1 MSSNPRVIE
10 NAMGY
15 IDAMLTPEE
24 LAESDMEVALMK
36 EMIRAREE
44 RGITQRDLEQLSGV
58 RQPVIAR
65 MERGKTSPQLST
77 VLKVLAPL
85 GLTLAI
91 VPMRNQ

>member
-1 MSSNPRVIE
+1 MSNNPRVVE
-10 NAMGY
+10 NAMDY

-24 LAESDMEVALMK
+24 LAESDIEVALMM
-36 EMIRAREE
+36 EMVRARKE

-65 MERGKTSPQLST
+65 MERGVSSPQLST
-77 VLKVLAPL
+77 VLKVLAAL

-91 VPMRNQ
+91 VPMKNQ